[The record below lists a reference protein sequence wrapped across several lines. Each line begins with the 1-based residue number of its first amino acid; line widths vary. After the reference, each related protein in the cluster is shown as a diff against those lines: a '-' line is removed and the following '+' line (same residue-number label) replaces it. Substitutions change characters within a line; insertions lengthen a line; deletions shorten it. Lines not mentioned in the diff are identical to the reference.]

1 MAPMLVVALVHKAA
15 IHAMF
20 DHTVKRRIACKL
32 PLVARGPLDVRDA
45 QSEHHQRRQEK
56 EQVGQA
62 LRRARELG
70 RFLLDARRAPVD
82 EGTDDAVRDEGG
94 ALHLLACR
102 RRDGPALV
110 EPRLDSGVVVG
121 VAVGRHHRSVETRA
135 AQRAHERVGHLSL
148 WRVVALLAEER
159 ALKHARVQAR
169 AAARPHHRPLL
180 LLAVFGAPH
189 AQEVCDCMLLR
200 AVCVGER
207 RVAPTVGNGM
217 VRAGLVH
224 QEAHHLQLPLRSGD
238 VDGAA
243 RVVVALVD
251 LRARGDE
258 AAELGEIAVGGCLV
272 EVECVVRPL
281 HVRLDGARG
290 AAGLQELDH
299 RLLASE
305 ERVSEGRVA
314 PPVGGRVVRL
324 GLVHKELHNLQL
336 PLRCGDMQR
345 AARVV
350 VLLVRVGAGLD
361 EPPHQRDVTGCGGV
375 EDVDECGGSVVS
387 ALPAQ
392 VGRQV
397 LAPGARRILQAGE
410 APPVERV
417 HAGAALFDQE
427 ARDAQ
432 SEVAVLDGRADGMQ
446 RGPLVVV
453 CRVDRHARLE
463 ESAQLLDVALDRRVC
478 DLEPARLV
486 CDEGAAPLVE
496 GAADAPLA
504 SRAALPLHVRAAA
517 AAHQLGARRLAAA
530 RAERR
535 VALGAVHGGPV
546 DGREEG
552 VALHLLDA
560 ACAVEALGRVDGE
573 ELLHAL
579 PAVV

>member
-1 MAPMLVVALVHKAA
+1 
-15 IHAMF
+15 
-20 DHTVKRRIACKL
+20 
-32 PLVARGPLDVRDA
+32 
-45 QSEHHQRRQEK
+45 
-56 EQVGQA
+56 
-62 LRRARELG
+62 
-70 RFLLDARRAPVD
+70 
-82 EGTDDAVRDEGG
+82 
-94 ALHLLACR
+94 
-102 RRDGPALV
+102 
-110 EPRLDSGVVVG
+110 
-121 VAVGRHHRSVETRA
+121 
-135 AQRAHERVGHLSL
+135 
-148 WRVVALLAEER
+148 
-159 ALKHARVQAR
+159 
-169 AAARPHHRPLL
+169 
-180 LLAVFGAPH
+180 
-189 AQEVCDCMLLR
+189 MLLR

-350 VLLVRVGAGLD
+350 VLQLPGITNGRSSAVSAARTCQTGGCAWLLLVRVGAGLD

-504 SRAALPLHVRAAA
+504 SRAALPLHVRVAA